1 MTTRCPTRAD
11 LTLVRADTGKQQRGE
26 FRVRRRLLVANGPC
40 FGNQSRDQL
49 RSGQQCQDKAVA
61 AEDFPET
68 ASSVDEARV
77 AKT

>member
-26 FRVRRRLLVANGPC
+26 CRACRGLLVAKGPC
-40 FGNQSRDQL
+40 LGNQSRDQL
-49 RSGQQCQDKAVA
+49 RSGQQRQDKAVA
-61 AEDFPET
+61 AEAFPET
-68 ASSVDEARV
+68 ASSVDKARV